1 MREVGAPYAPAE
13 RMISEALHGL
23 AEAAG
28 PGRHWV
34 PVSVVARAARR
45 SISATSVALRV
56 AHDRG
61 LAETRLRSLPG
72 GSRWEYRPVPV
83 PTDGG

>member
-1 MREVGAPYAPAE
+1 MREARAPYAPAE
-13 RMISEALHGL
+13 RMIAEALDGL
-23 AEAAG
+23 AEVAG

-34 PVSVVARAARR
+34 PVSAVARAARR

-56 AHDRG
+56 AEDRG

-72 GSRWEYRPVPV
+72 GSRWEYRPAPA
-83 PTDGG
+83 PTER